1 MLVDSTTPMPRR
13 FSGLTFVIPYGVMI
27 GAGAG
32 CFLLIAWLGSSRAIS
47 ISSSAGGVVVAV
59 PAASSPVLHV
69 LSALAAVMAVGRV
82 MARWLQ
88 AAGQPPVIGEVVAG
102 ILLGPSLLGWI
113 APGVSAAVLPGSALP
128 YLNVVAQFGIILYM
142 FRVGLELDWR
152 HVRGRL
158 HATVAI
164 SHASIVAPFVL
175 GSAMALALY
184 PRFAGPHV
192 GFMPFALFLGVAMSV
207 TAFPVLARI
216 LTDRGLARTPLGAI
230 AMTCAAVDD
239 VTAWCLLAFVEG
251 VARARVHDAVT
262 TVVLTL
268 LFMTVMWFVV
278 RPLIAAWTS
287 KRAGVPPTENILAL
301 ALGAL
306 LVSALTT
313 EAIGLHAVY
322 GAFLIGAVI
331 PSDSEVARTLSRQL
345 DTLVTVLLLPAYFA
359 ITGMRTQIG
368 LLSGLAPWLTCA
380 AIVAVATVGKF
391 GGTFVAA
398 RLCGLAWAPAATL
411 GVLMNTRGLME
422 LIVLNIGLDLGVL
435 SPELF
440 SIMVVM
446 TIVTTMATSPLVQ
459 ALSGAAFAPV
469 SDSRPHLARA

>member
-13 FSGLTFVIPYGVMI
+13 FSGLTFAIPYGVMI
-27 GAGAG
+27 GAAAG
-32 CFLLIAWLGSSRAIS
+32 CFLLIAWLGSARVMS
-47 ISSSAGGVVVAV
+47 IAAPSAGGVALPAV
-59 PAASSPVLHV
+59 SSPVLHV
-69 LSALAAVMAVGRV
+69 LIALAAVMAVGRV
-82 MARWLQ
+82 ISRWLHGL
-88 AAGQPPVIGEVVAG
+88 GQPPVIGEIVAG
-102 ILLGPSLLGWI
+102 IVLGPSLLGWL
-113 APGVSAAVLPGSALP
+113 APSVSAAMVPGSALP

-142 FRVGLELDWR
+142 FRVGLELDWQ

-164 SHASIVAPFVL
+164 SHASIIVPFVL
-175 GSAMALALY
+175 GSALALALY
-184 PRFAGPHV
+184 PRLAGPNV

-216 LTDRGLARTPLGAI
+216 LTDRRLSRTPLGAV

-251 VARARVHDAVT
+251 VARARVSDAVT
-262 TVVLTL
+262 VVALTL
-268 LFMTVMWFVV
+268 LFMIVMWFVV
-278 RPLIAAWTS
+278 RPLVAAWTS
-287 KRAGVPPTENILAL
+287 KRAGVPPTENVLAL

-322 GAFLIGAVI
+322 GAFLIGAII
-331 PSDSEVARTLSRQL
+331 PSDSEVAGTLSRQL

-368 LLSGLAPWLTCA
+368 LLSGLMPWLTCA
-380 AIVAVATVGKF
+380 AIIVVATVGKF

-398 RLCGLAWAPAATL
+398 RLCGVARAPAATL

-459 ALSGAAFAPV
+459 VLS
-469 SDSRPHLARA
+469 